1 MQTQR
6 IIYVCVC
13 ECFILNTENYWFTL
27 GDGDGE
33 RLKPIS
39 TASWPTRH
47 GAAPGSLALA
57 LAGRSVA
64 VLGVPGLPWGRHGVE
79 MGRSWLHLVDLYGDL
94 MVVDDDEWL
103 IIWLSLIHG
112 YLVDLHGD

>member
-1 MQTQR
+1 MER
-6 IIYVCVC
+6 
-13 ECFILNTENYWFTL
+13 
-27 GDGDGE
+27 E

-47 GAAPGSLALA
+47 GASPGSLALA

-64 VLGVPGLPWGRHGVE
+64 VLGVPGLPWGRHGVK

-103 IIWLSLIHG
+103 
-112 YLVDLHGD
+112 